1 MSVCAIYSFNSNR
14 GSGYIAVLDTITNNK
29 RNAVKF
35 FGNVFGNN
43 FPLVSLEQFAGFNI
57 RTSRSASD
65 FGKYIK
71 ALNPSIMLNPVS
83 VGNIV
88 IDLPFIQFKNGLNVQ
103 WQPEFEKS
111 VSSKS
116 FSIVSQ
122 GMIVEYNFQQPIF
135 ISVLTAKRHIP
146 KVNYERVLINQTN
159 GVVTRE
165 VAKACADKYIEAQY
179 RCDNG
184 VWSCCSYN
192 EIPIAGYKMR

>member
-1 MSVCAIYSFNSNR
+1 MSVCAIYRFNSNR
-14 GSGYIAVLDTITNNK
+14 GSGYIAVLDTVTNNK

-43 FPLVSLEQFAGFNI
+43 FPMVNLEQFVGFNV

-71 ALNPSIMLNPVS
+71 ALNPSVMLNPIS
-83 VGNIV
+83 VGSII
-88 IDLPFIQFKNGLNVQ
+88 IDLPYIQFQNGLNVQ

-111 VSSKS
+111 VTSKS

-165 VAKACADKYIEAQY
+165 VARAFADKFIEAQY
-179 RCDNG
+179 RCVNG
-184 VWSCCSYN
+184 VWTCYSYN